1 MQKQQYTST
10 VEKSYTGNATSVTKN
25 YTWNGNKGTLY
36 TNAVHVNNDK
46 YDLFQYGATG
56 TVGSNAMGMGNTY
69 TNSPKVPNDNK
80 SFYVVLKN
88 GTQVAWSGCIG
99 LVDIDA
105 SERVFVWNDCI
116 DEVLYVGS
124 ALQSETPSATS
135 NHAGSTIYK
144 TGGSNKHEGVE
155 SYTVNAV
162 YLKATIP
169 VGKCLTLKHT
179 TSDTGNMAFNSE
191 AGLNDATTKALIV
204 KTSAEWSNMH

>member
-1 MQKQQYTST
+1 M
-10 VEKSYTGNATSVTKN
+10 TKN
-25 YTWNGNKGTLY
+25 YTWNSNKGTLY

-80 SFYVVLKN
+80 SYYVVLKN
-88 GTQVAWSGCIG
+88 GSQVAWSGCIG
-99 LVDIDA
+99 LVDIDE

-124 ALQSETPSATS
+124 GLQTEIPSTTS
-135 NHAGSTIYK
+135 THAGSTIYK
-144 TGGSNKHEGVE
+144 KGSGNGREGVE

-169 VGKCLTLKHT
+169 VGKSLTLKHT
-179 TSDTGNMAFNSE
+179 TSNSGTMAFNSE

-204 KTSAEWSNMH
+204 KESAEWSNIL